1 MRESEPKAADIGEVS
16 LADALAGKRVGV
28 VLSAGYFGFFA
39 HAGFVAA
46 LERAGVVP
54 AAWSG
59 SSAGAL
65 VAALGAGGMSS
76 ADMAT
81 KMGAVARADFW
92 DPAPVR
98 HAIEGILGRGVTG
111 LLDGGRFRS
120 LLDRTLPAARFEEAA
135 SPLVI
140 VTSDI
145 TRATPRVF
153 DSGSVAHAVHAS
165 CAYPGLFRTVED
177 DGQLWDG
184 GIIDKAPITALL
196 DRVEL
201 DAVVVHYLVS
211 ATRARPHQRHGY
223 VGGIAQGFTA
233 VRHEHYVLQAR
244 LAEAS
249 GVPVYELSPRTVE
262 LGPSRLHLGPQA
274 LEEARGH
281 ADRALSSSA
290 AGARPFSGR
299 TATTRRSR

>member
-1 MRESEPKAADIGEVS
+1 MTSATSESGAPTLVE
-16 LADALAGKRVGV
+16 ALRGKRVGV

-39 HAGFVAA
+39 HAGFVGA

-65 VAALGAGGMSS
+65 VAALGAGGMRA

-81 KMGAVARADFW
+81 KMSAVARADFW

-98 HAIEGILGRGVTG
+98 HAVLGLLGRGVTG
-111 LLDGGRFRS
+111 LLDGGRFRA
-120 LLDRTLPAARFEEAA
+120 LLERTLPVSRIEDSVA
-135 SPLVI
+135 PLVI

-153 DSGSVAHAVHAS
+153 DRGSVAHAVHAS

-184 GIIDKAPITALL
+184 GIIDKAPITALS
-196 DRVEL
+196 DRVPL
-201 DAVVVHYLVS
+201 DAIVVHYLVS
-211 ATRARPHQRHGY
+211 ATRAAPSRRHGY
-223 VGGIAQGFTA
+223 VGGIAQGFAA

-244 LAEAS
+244 LSEAS

-262 LGPSRLHLGPQA
+262 LGPSRLHLGPRA
-274 LEEARGH
+274 LQEAREQ
-281 ADRALSSSA
+281 ADRALGGPASDSRRFPRSS
-290 AGARPFSGR
+290 
-299 TATTRRSR
+299 